1 MILPFNGGKFSY
13 NKTSK
18 QRRYSMVET
27 KKRNDDES
35 IGRFV
40 LDIIIMFAILMG
52 IYYFIFSFFLSNETV
67 SGPSMQPTFENGDR
81 LIAVR
86 HFTPKRNDIVIL
98 KAPDQKGALYIKRII
113 GTPGDM
119 VTSKND
125 KLYINGKQ
133 IAEPYLNNGYQ
144 RKSHKLGELYTN
156 NFTLK
161 KRVPKDSYFVM
172 GDHRDV
178 SKDSRYF
185 GFVKRSALVGR
196 VVFRYW
202 PFTQWKTF

>member
-1 MILPFNGGKFSY
+1 MILPFNGGEFSY

-133 IAEPYLNNGYQ
+133 IAEQ
-144 RKSHKLGELYTN
+144 FH
-156 NFTLK
+156 FK
-161 KRVPKDSYFVM
+161 KAS
-172 GDHRDV
+172 
-178 SKDSRYF
+178 
-185 GFVKRSALVGR
+185 
-196 VVFRYW
+196 
-202 PFTQWKTF
+202 T

>member
-1 MILPFNGGKFSY
+1 MILPFNGGEFSY

-98 KAPDQKGALYIKRII
+98 KAPDQKVLCI
-113 GTPGDM
+113 
-119 VTSKND
+119 S
-125 KLYINGKQ
+125 
-133 IAEPYLNNGYQ
+133 
-144 RKSHKLGELYTN
+144 SELLVHLVIWLLLKMIS
-156 NFTLK
+156 FTLTANK
-161 KRVPKDSYFVM
+161 LQN
-172 GDHRDV
+172 HI
-178 SKDSRYF
+178 
-185 GFVKRSALVGR
+185 
-196 VVFRYW
+196 
-202 PFTQWKTF
+202 

>member
-1 MILPFNGGKFSY
+1 MGEK
-13 NKTSK
+13 
-18 QRRYSMVET
+18 T
-27 KKRNDDES
+27 KKKNEDEES
-35 IGRFV
+35 IGLFV

-52 IYYFIFSFFLSNETV
+52 IYYFVFSFFLSNETV

-98 KAPDQKGALYIKRII
+98 KAPDQKGALYIKRVI

-125 KLYINGKQ
+125 KLYINDNQ
-133 IAEPYLNNGYQ
+133 IAEPYLNNKYEKQ
-144 RKSHKLGELYTN
+144 AHRLGELYTN

-161 KRVPKDSYFVM
+161 EKVPKNHYFVM

-185 GFVKRSALVGR
+185 GFVKRSALIGK

>member
-1 MILPFNGGKFSY
+1 MGEK
-13 NKTSK
+13 
-18 QRRYSMVET
+18 T
-27 KKRNDDES
+27 KKKNKDEES
-35 IGRFV
+35 IGHFF

-52 IYYFIFSFFLSNETV
+52 IYYFVFSFFLSNETV

-98 KAPDQKGALYIKRII
+98 KAPDQKDALYIKRII

-133 IAEPYLNNGYQ
+133 VAEPYLNNKYEKQ
-144 RKSHKLGELYTN
+144 AHRLG
-156 NFTLK
+156 
-161 KRVPKDSYFVM
+161 
-172 GDHRDV
+172 
-178 SKDSRYF
+178 
-185 GFVKRSALVGR
+185 
-196 VVFRYW
+196 
-202 PFTQWKTF
+202 

>member
-1 MILPFNGGKFSY
+1 
-13 NKTSK
+13 
-18 QRRYSMVET
+18 MVET

-125 KLYINGKQ
+125 KLYIKCNQ
-133 IAEPYLNNGYQ
+133 IG
-144 RKSHKLGELYTN
+144 
-156 NFTLK
+156 
-161 KRVPKDSYFVM
+161 
-172 GDHRDV
+172 
-178 SKDSRYF
+178 
-185 GFVKRSALVGR
+185 
-196 VVFRYW
+196 
-202 PFTQWKTF
+202 

>member
-1 MILPFNGGKFSY
+1 
-13 NKTSK
+13 
-18 QRRYSMVET
+18 
-27 KKRNDDES
+27 
-35 IGRFV
+35 
-40 LDIIIMFAILMG
+40 MFAILMG

-161 KRVPKDSYFVM
+161 SEYLRIVTSSWEITVTSQRTPVTL
-172 GDHRDV
+172 GLLNEAR
-178 SKDSRYF
+178 
-185 GFVKRSALVGR
+185 
-196 VVFRYW
+196 
-202 PFTQWKTF
+202 

>member
-1 MILPFNGGKFSY
+1 
-13 NKTSK
+13 
-18 QRRYSMVET
+18 
-27 KKRNDDES
+27 
-35 IGRFV
+35 
-40 LDIIIMFAILMG
+40 
-52 IYYFIFSFFLSNETV
+52 
-67 SGPSMQPTFENGDR
+67 
-81 LIAVR
+81 
-86 HFTPKRNDIVIL
+86 
-98 KAPDQKGALYIKRII
+98 
-113 GTPGDM
+113 M

>member
-1 MILPFNGGKFSY
+1 MAEN
-13 NKTSK
+13 
-18 QRRYSMVET
+18 T
-27 KKRNDDES
+27 KKKSDDEES

-40 LDIIIMFAILMG
+40 LDIVIMFAILMG
-52 IYYFIFSFFLSNETV
+52 IYYFVFSFFLSNETV

-98 KAPDQKGALYIKRII
+98 KAPDQKGALYIKRVI

-125 KLYINGKQ
+125 KLYINGKRV
-133 IAEPYLNNGYQ
+133 AEPYLNNKYEKQ
-144 RKSHKLGELYTN
+144 AHSLGELYTN

-161 KRVPKDSYFVM
+161 KRVPKGEYFVM

-185 GFVKRSALVGR
+185 GFVKRSALIGR
-196 VVFRYW
+196 VIFRYW
-202 PFTQWKTF
+202 PFNQWKTF

>member
-1 MILPFNGGKFSY
+1 MAKN
-13 NKTSK
+13 
-18 QRRYSMVET
+18 T
-27 KKRNDDES
+27 KKKNEDEES
-35 IGRFV
+35 IGHFV

-52 IYYFIFSFFLSNETV
+52 IYYFVFSFFLSNETV

-86 HFTPKRNDIVIL
+86 HFQPKRNDIVIL

-125 KLYINGKQ
+125 KLYINGKRV
-133 IAEPYLNNGYQ
+133 AEPYLNNKYKK
-144 RKSHKLGELYTN
+144 RDHRVGELYTN
-156 NFTLK
+156 NFILK
-161 KRVPKDSYFVM
+161 EKVPKNQYFVM

-185 GFVKRSALVGR
+185 GFVKRKALVGR
-196 VVFRYW
+196 VIFRYW
-202 PFTQWKTF
+202 PLTHWKIF